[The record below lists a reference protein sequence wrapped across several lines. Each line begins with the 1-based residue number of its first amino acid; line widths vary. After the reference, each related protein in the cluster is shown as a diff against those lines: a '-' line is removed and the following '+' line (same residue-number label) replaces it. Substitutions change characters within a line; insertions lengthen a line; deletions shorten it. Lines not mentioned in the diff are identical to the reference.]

1 MKRLQLFEFE
11 DAAWFPPSIR
21 ASMTRMIT
29 VLHGWFQSPKH
40 ISTLLSDVI
49 REAGRHHIVDFCSG
63 DGGPMI
69 EALAELQKSTE
80 YSSVSLTLTDLYP
93 NRAAIDRIAATSNG
107 QIVYRND
114 PVDATQFRESD
125 GHTIRTIIAGFHHM
139 PPEKAKTILE
149 SAARAGDPILVYEI
163 SDNSI
168 PPKYLWWIGLP
179 LNFIFGLVV
188 AACVRPMTP
197 KHFFYSFI
205 VPVIPLCFAWD
216 GSVSN
221 ARTYTESDLQELMS
235 NIEADNYQWTIGR
248 VDAKPAKHLYLLG
261 TVILS

>member
-69 EALAELQKSTE
+69 EALAKLQESTE
-80 YSSVSLTLTDLYP
+80 YTNVSLTLTDLYP

-149 SAARAGDPILVYEI
+149 SAALAGDPILVYEI